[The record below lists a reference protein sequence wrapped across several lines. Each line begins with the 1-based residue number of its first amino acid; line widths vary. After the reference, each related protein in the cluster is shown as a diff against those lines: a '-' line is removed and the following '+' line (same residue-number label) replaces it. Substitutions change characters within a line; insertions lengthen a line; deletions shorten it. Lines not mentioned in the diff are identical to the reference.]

1 MIENLNIAVTGMLA
15 QQERITAVSQDLTN
29 VDTTG
34 YKQTRQGFRD
44 LVYNELGRSQAGNVN
59 GGSGV
64 AMDPAGRS
72 FEQGAVQRTDQP
84 LDVALQGEGF
94 IQVRLPDGRAALTRD
109 GSLRVDARGQLQTA
123 SGALVQPPITIPV
136 GTALDDVSIG
146 ADGTVEAGGKRLG
159 RLSIVTVRAPQ
170 ALQDAGSNAFVTTP
184 SSGAATRAPAA
195 TAVSQGALEM
205 SNVDASEEM
214 VEMIDAQRSF
224 QLASK
229 AITTADEMWQIAN
242 GIRR

>member
-1 MIENLNIAVTGMLA
+1 VIENLNIAVSGMLA
-15 QQERITAVSQDLTN
+15 QQDRITAVAQDLTN

-44 LVYNELGRSQAGNVN
+44 LVYNELGRAQAGGVT

-64 AMDPAGRS
+64 MMESAGRS
-72 FEQGAVQRTDQP
+72 FQQGAIERTDQP

-94 IQVRLPDGRAALTRD
+94 LQVRLPDGRTGLTRD
-109 GSLRVDARGQLQTA
+109 GSLRLDAAGQLMTP
-123 SGALVQPPITIPV
+123 SGALVQPAIKVPV
-136 GTALDDVSIG
+136 GTALDDVSI
-146 ADGTVEAGGKRLG
+146 APDGTVEAAGKRLG
-159 RLSIVTVRAPQ
+159 RLAIVTVRAPQ
-170 ALQDAGSNAFVTTP
+170 QLTDAGSNAFVATAA
-184 SSGAATRAPAA
+184 SGAITRAPAA
-195 TAVSQGALEM
+195 TVVSQGALEG
-205 SNVDASEEM
+205 SNVDAAEEM

-229 AITTADEMWQIAN
+229 AISTADEMWQIAN